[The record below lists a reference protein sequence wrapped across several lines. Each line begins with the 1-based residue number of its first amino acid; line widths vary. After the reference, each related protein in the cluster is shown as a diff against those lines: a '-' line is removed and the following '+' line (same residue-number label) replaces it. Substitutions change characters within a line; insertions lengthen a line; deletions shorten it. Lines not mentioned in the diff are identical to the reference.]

1 MWAVS
6 FSIAIGSYTVL
17 AASILGHMV
26 LIAAAA
32 ITVATFTVAT
42 KRPKMF
48 LRGAGRRADGEHD
61 WVLGLFLGLI
71 LFYSINPEDNENL
84 ENIKNTGTFVGLT
97 GIGVAVA
104 GILLFL
110 INRNP
115 QPINEN
121 YDTK

>member
-1 MWAVS
+1 MRTGTPWMT
-6 FSIAIGSYTVL
+6 IGVT
-17 AASILGHMV
+17 
-26 LIAAAA
+26 
-32 ITVATFTVAT
+32 
-42 KRPKMF
+42 MF
-48 LRGAGRRADGEHD
+48 I
-61 WVLGLFLGLI
+61 LGLF

>member
-1 MWAVS
+1 MRTGTPWMT
-6 FSIAIGSYTVL
+6 IGVT
-17 AASILGHMV
+17 
-26 LIAAAA
+26 
-32 ITVATFTVAT
+32 
-42 KRPKMF
+42 MF
-48 LRGAGRRADGEHD
+48 I
-61 WVLGLFLGLI
+61 LGLI
-71 LFYSINPEDNENL
+71 LFYSINPGDNENL

-110 INRNP
+110 INRNT

>member
-1 MWAVS
+1 M
-6 FSIAIGSYTVL
+6 IIGGS
-17 AASILGHMV
+17 
-26 LIAAAA
+26 
-32 ITVATFTVAT
+32 
-42 KRPKMF
+42 MF
-48 LRGAGRRADGEHD
+48 I
-61 WVLGLFLGLI
+61 LGLI
-71 LFYSINPEDNENL
+71 LFYSISPENNVNL

-121 YDTK
+121 YDTQ